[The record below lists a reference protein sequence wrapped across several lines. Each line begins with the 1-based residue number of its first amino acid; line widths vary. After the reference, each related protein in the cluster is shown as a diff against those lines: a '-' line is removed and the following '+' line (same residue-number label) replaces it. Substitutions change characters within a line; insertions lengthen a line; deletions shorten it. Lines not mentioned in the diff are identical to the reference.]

1 MKKKLM
7 QLVVLLTVGSG
18 MLVSVKAETI
28 ATNVEPSRLAGISAE
43 INEILNENE
52 VSQRDLI
59 VKLNKL
65 NKNENDGIIS
75 IERNEV
81 VVVKSSLDD
90 LTDTEVKTKEYN
102 EDKKEKTL
110 PEVSTKVI
118 DTSKTV
124 YAKNKVNVRVLPTEE
139 SDVITKIEKGKEIKV
154 TGEVGKWYR
163 VQYKDGDAFVSK
175 ELCVDNKEIEEQTEV
190 HKEQTYNTEW
200 NGKKLTKQAGTIM
213 GPSGKETYY
222 NLNMS
227 GIVKRLKRLGYEGD
241 YWVREDGVKMYGDYV
256 LVAASFDIRPI
267 GTILPTSLGMGL
279 VADTGGFAKNNKYQL
294 DIATAW

>member
-81 VVVKSSLDD
+81 VVVKSS
-90 LTDTEVKTKEYN
+90 
-102 EDKKEKTL
+102 
-110 PEVSTKVI
+110 
-118 DTSKTV
+118 
-124 YAKNKVNVRVLPTEE
+124 
-139 SDVITKIEKGKEIKV
+139 
-154 TGEVGKWYR
+154 
-163 VQYKDGDAFVSK
+163 
-175 ELCVDNKEIEEQTEV
+175 
-190 HKEQTYNTEW
+190 
-200 NGKKLTKQAGTIM
+200 
-213 GPSGKETYY
+213 
-222 NLNMS
+222 
-227 GIVKRLKRLGYEGD
+227 
-241 YWVREDGVKMYGDYV
+241 
-256 LVAASFDIRPI
+256 
-267 GTILPTSLGMGL
+267 
-279 VADTGGFAKNNKYQL
+279 
-294 DIATAW
+294 

>member
-65 NKNENDGIIS
+65 NKNENDEIIS

-200 NGKKLTKQAGTIM
+200 NGKKLTKQAGTII